1 MFGQNNNDQNQ
12 AQTSDPVVQDPML
25 QNSAPP
31 AGFFNPS
38 DPQQQPATE
47 PVQDVTPPPTQVDP
61 PADQTDEQGA
71 PMIMDENPTSF
82 VAPATPADLADE
94 EEGSP
99 VSSQPSTPANNNDL
113 LSMKQEALQQLTPLV
128 NHLDQSPEEKF
139 RTVMMMI
146 QAADDHTKLSEAFE
160 AAKQIPDDKSRA
172 QALLDV
178 INEINY
184 FTQHQN

>member
-1 MFGQNNNDQNQ
+1 MFGQNNNDQSQ
-12 AQTSDPVVQDPML
+12 QQTSDPAIQDPML
-25 QNSAPP
+25 QNSTPP
-31 AGFFNPS
+31 AGFLNPS
-38 DPQQQPATE
+38 EPPSPVGD
-47 PVQDVTPPPTQVDP
+47 PVQDVTPPPAT
-61 PADQTDEQGA
+61 ADEPTDQPDDQGA
-71 PMIMDENPTSF
+71 PMIMDDNPTSF
-82 VAPATPADLADE
+82 VAPATPADVADE
-94 EEGSP
+94 SDSAAELTTP
-99 VSSQPSTPANNNDL
+99 NTPANSDDL